1 MLQNIQG
8 FWVLDKD
15 FKLTMY
21 RSPLMENGEKFNSGM
36 TKILFDDHNNIWCAT
51 NIGLYTY
58 NPQTNRM
65 HFVKYD
71 LINEEVQGSIWIR
84 DLIKLNDGSLLFS
97 TFGGLYRLINESGRY
112 VIKPIN
118 FLKPDVFNGFGQ
130 FSRIKEISFT
140 SDPLVTCYTS

>member
-8 FWVLDKD
+8 FWILNKE
-15 FKLTMY
+15 FKIKMY
-21 RSPLMENGEKFNSGM
+21 RSPLLENGENFNNGM
-36 TKILFDDHNNIWCAT
+36 TKLLFDDYNNIWCAT

-58 NPQTNRM
+58 TLQTNRM

-97 TFGGLYRLINESGRY
+97 TFAGLYRLTNESGRVY
-112 VIKPIN
+112 N
-118 FLKPDVFNGFGQ
+118 
-130 FSRIKEISFT
+130 
-140 SDPLVTCYTS
+140 